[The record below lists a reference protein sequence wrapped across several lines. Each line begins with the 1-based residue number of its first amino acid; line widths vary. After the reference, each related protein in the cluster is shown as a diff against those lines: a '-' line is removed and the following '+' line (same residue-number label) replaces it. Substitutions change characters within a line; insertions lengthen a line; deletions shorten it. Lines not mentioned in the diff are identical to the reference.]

1 MGATRTV
8 LRAAGPVLRAAG
20 AATTAAAVIAVGAA
34 TTASADSSGMP
45 EPAAHTA
52 PIVMVLLDNHGPPGR
67 RISAERQAVLRY
79 LAAVPARVRTGLITF
94 NSSWQLQLP
103 PTTDRHQM
111 AQALRA
117 VRAAHLVSTGIYA
130 AIAGAES
137 LIRRGHAPWSRLL
150 VLSNAEEVLSRFMT
164 PALPVDVIPWHYDGD
179 DNIVELRALAS
190 ASRGHV
196 ASPRRAASLAAV
208 FAHQPKAP
216 ATRPGTSSPAT
227 APARTASAR
236 AVAVPWLL
244 IAGLTAVFLALFLVA
259 LMLLRPLRPGNPRR
273 IASRIERYGPRRA
286 TTQAGQSAAPGRSPQ
301 PGRPAQ
307 PRQSGR
313 PGQASQRASAGTQAA
328 QHVQH
333 GQAAREGWAAEPEPP
348 DPDAA
353 EEGTAAHAA
362 LGLATSV
369 LRSTNTER
377 GLAQRLDHAG
387 IARSPA
393 EWVVL
398 TTCCAVVLAAALT
411 VLTGNALLGI
421 PAGALAGWAA
431 TRLVV
436 SFRTTRRRAA
446 FGEQLPDVLRL
457 VAGSLQSGFS
467 LPQAVDAVVRE
478 EGQPA
483 AGEFSRAL
491 AEVRVGADLGDAL
504 DRVADRMKSTDLHL
518 TVMAVRI
525 QRDVGGN
532 LAEVLQNSVG
542 TMRERAFLRRQVRAL
557 SAEGRM
563 SAYILLVLPFMV
575 GAWFFYMD
583 PKYMSL
589 LYTTVPG
596 LLMLAG
602 SVVLIGVGVLWMRKL
617 IDIEV

>member
-1 MGATRTV
+1 M
-8 LRAAGPVLRAAG
+8 RAAGTVMRAAGAAITAAAVIAAG
-20 AATTAAAVIAVGAA
+20 AATTA
-34 TTASADSSGMP
+34 SAGSSGMP

-94 NSSWQLQLP
+94 NSSWQLQLS

-137 LIRRGHAPWSRLL
+137 LIRRQHAPWSRLL
-150 VLSNAEEVLSRFMT
+150 ILSNAEEVLSRIMT

-208 FAHQPKAP
+208 FAHRPKGP
-216 ATRPGTSSPAT
+216 ATGPATSSPAT
-227 APARTASAR
+227 APARTARAR

-244 IAGLTAVFLALFLVA
+244 IAGLAAVFLALFLVA

-286 TTQAGQSAAPGRSPQ
+286 TTQPDQPAAPRRSPQ
-301 PGRPAQ
+301 PGRAAQ
-307 PRQSGR
+307 PGQSAR
-313 PGQASQRASAGTQAA
+313 PGLASQRAYAGTQQTRTA

-333 GQAAREGWAAEPEPP
+333 GSAAWQSRAAEPEPP

-398 TTCCAVVLAAALT
+398 TTCCAVVLAAGLT

-446 FGEQLPDVLRL
+446 FSEQLPDVLRL

-602 SVVLIGVGVLWMRKL
+602 SVVLIGVGLLWMRKL